1 MFAGGYFF
9 YSRQSK
15 KIKKNIFFG
24 LKTGEKEV
32 ILHHQQKGGYMKKD
46 KKPLPIIGLRATED
60 EQEMFKK
67 IRKVRKIPSNS
78 HVIRVLVTEECERI
92 SAKNTPIGVNIGE

>member
-1 MFAGGYFF
+1 
-9 YSRQSK
+9 
-15 KIKKNIFFG
+15 
-24 LKTGEKEV
+24 
-32 ILHHQQKGGYMKKD
+32 MKKD

-78 HVIRVLVTEECERI
+78 HVIRVLITEECERI

>member
-1 MFAGGYFF
+1 
-9 YSRQSK
+9 
-15 KIKKNIFFG
+15 
-24 LKTGEKEV
+24 
-32 ILHHQQKGGYMKKD
+32 MKKE
-46 KKPLPIIGLRATED
+46 KKPLPVIGLRATEA

-67 IRKVRKIPSNS
+67 VRKERRIPSNS

>member
-1 MFAGGYFF
+1 
-9 YSRQSK
+9 
-15 KIKKNIFFG
+15 
-24 LKTGEKEV
+24 
-32 ILHHQQKGGYMKKD
+32 MKKD

-92 SAKNTPIGVNIGE
+92 LSSNTPDGVKVVE